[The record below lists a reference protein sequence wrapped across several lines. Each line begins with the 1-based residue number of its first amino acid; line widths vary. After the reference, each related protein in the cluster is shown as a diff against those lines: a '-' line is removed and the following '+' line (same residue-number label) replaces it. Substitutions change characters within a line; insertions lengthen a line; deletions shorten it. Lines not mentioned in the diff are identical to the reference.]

1 MPKIE
6 EIDYEYTTASP
17 AATWWPTK
25 LCPST
30 ATRTTFCAFTT
41 RGTRI
46 QLERD
51 TTPAPSVKE
60 HKPVKVGLIAFH
72 GFKLLCLVVVSPIA
86 LPVAGLVFLGR
97 VFGGGVP
104 DLKEDARKV
113 FKPLTNQL
121 YGISAGWRGITLKE
135 RKQEA
140 KDERLEAR
148 KREQQEWAEMNKM
161 HEEKQKQAKQNI
173 QIEPESLPPPEL

>member
-1 MPKIE
+1 MSTPPLAQPPLGGPPN
-6 EIDYEYTTASP
+6 YAPPPPP
-17 AATWWPTK
+17 AQHSVPLQPGAPD
-25 LCPST
+25 
-30 ATRTTFCAFTT
+30 
-41 RGTRI
+41 I

-135 RKQEA
+135 RKQEGKDARYEA
-140 KDERLEAR
+140 KQ
-148 KREQQEWAEMNKM
+148 REQQEWAEMNKM
-161 HEEKQKQAKQNI
+161 HEEMQKQAKQNI